1 MKFAE
6 FIEKHHI
13 FTTAGLFSTV
23 ESSKAARE
31 QLRLAV
37 KKGTVKSVR
46 RGLYVSQKGYFEGKE
61 PNPFRVAWVADSEC
75 VFFLHS
81 ALELYGV
88 SHNVFFECAFQSAQ
102 VLKGFSFGSV
112 HYKPFPKRNISQT
125 QLMHREDFS
134 FRVTTKE
141 QTLLDCLE
149 RPSYAG
155 GLEEVLRS
163 VSAFIYLDFEAL
175 EELAQNASD
184 TLCAR
189 LGWLLE
195 VKKDDWHI
203 PGVFLETLHGRL
215 HSGPYLFGSAKD
227 PRISFSK
234 KWRLYFPEEIG
245 EILSWIQG

>member
-1 MKFAE
+1 MKFTE

-13 FTTAGLFSTV
+13 FTTAGLFSAV
-23 ESSKAARE
+23 ESSNAARE

-46 RGLYVSQKGYFEGKE
+46 RGLYVSQKGYFERKE
-61 PNPFRVAWVADSEC
+61 PDSFRVAWEADPEC

-102 VLKGFSFGSV
+102 VLKGFSFGSM
-112 HYKPFPKRNISQT
+112 HYKPYPKRNNSRT

-134 FRVTTKE
+134 FHVTTKE

-163 VSAFIYLDFEAL
+163 VSAFVYLDFEAL
-175 EELAQNASD
+175 DELTKNASD

-195 VKKDDWHI
+195 VKKDDWCV
-203 PGVFLETLHGRL
+203 PEAFLETLHGRL
-215 HSGPYLFGSAKD
+215 HSGPYLFGGAKD
-227 PRISFSK
+227 ARLSFSQ
-234 KWRLYFPEEIG
+234 KWRLYFPEEIE